1 MLQRDYF
8 LRMIEEFCA
17 AISRFLV
24 KKEDDLERDKD
35 LKDLYRQYVG
45 DYNDL
50 RNLSLSEAIA
60 YANEQWKE
68 GERMDKLNMLAEL
81 LYAEACFKANPLG
94 QMLLE
99 KAYSLFDYVE
109 ENGSTFSIN
118 RRQRM
123 EKIRQELIKRT

>member
-8 LRMIEEFCA
+8 LRLIEEFYA

-24 KKEDDLERDKD
+24 KKEDDLEHDKH

-81 LYAEACFKANPLG
+81 LYAEACFKAKPLG

-99 KAYSLFDYVE
+99 KVYSLFDYVE

-123 EKIRQELIKRT
+123 EKIRQKLIKRT

>member
-35 LKDLYRQYVG
+35 LKDLYHQYVG

-81 LYAEACFKANPLG
+81 LSCRS
-94 QMLLE
+94 ML
-99 KAYSLFDYVE
+99 
-109 ENGSTFSIN
+109 
-118 RRQRM
+118 
-123 EKIRQELIKRT
+123 